1 MKKILIAED
10 EKPLAEALA
19 LKLGHEGFETIH
31 AEDGEKAIELIL
43 VGGIDLVILDL
54 VMPKVDGFGV
64 LEEMKEKGIKIPVI
78 VASNLSQKED
88 KTKAKSLGATDYFIK
103 SDVPISELVNK
114 VKNIIGS

>member
-19 LKLGHEGFETIH
+19 LKLGHAGYETVH
-31 AEDGEKAIELIL
+31 AEDGEKAIEL
-43 VGGIDLVILDL
+43 VSAGGIDLVILDL

-64 LEEMKEKGIKIPVI
+64 LEEMKEKGISVPVI

-88 KTKAKSLGATDYFIK
+88 ETKAKALGATDYFIK
-103 SDVPISELVNK
+103 SDVPISELVEK
-114 VKNIIGS
+114 VKAIIG